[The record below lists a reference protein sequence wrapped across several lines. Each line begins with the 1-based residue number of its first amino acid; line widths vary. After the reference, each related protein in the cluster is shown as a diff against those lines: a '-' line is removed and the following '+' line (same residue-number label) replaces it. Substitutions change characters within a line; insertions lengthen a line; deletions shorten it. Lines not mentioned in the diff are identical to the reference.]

1 MTTIGSRQP
10 RNLLHIILDNGTHD
24 STGGQATVSP
34 GVDFAGIAGGCGYR
48 QATVC
53 DDLSGF
59 DKALGAA
66 LQQSGPELIHL
77 RIKPGSLD
85 KLGRPTVAPRE
96 VARRFR
102 DFVTADALVTAR

>member
-1 MTTIGSRQP
+1 
-10 RNLLHIILDNGTHD
+10 
-24 STGGQATVSP
+24 
-34 GVDFAGIAGGCGYR
+34 
-48 QATVC
+48 
-53 DDLSGF
+53 
-59 DKALGAA
+59 

-102 DFVTADALVTAR
+102 DFVTAEALVAAR